1 MNMFKF
7 KVMKLGMAVASL
19 LVVVEALGAGRRW

>member
-1 MNMFKF
+1 MDTLKF
-7 KVMKLGMAVASL
+7 KVLKLGMTVASL